1 LRSKFS
7 DWYADKLAELFIN
20 DDNMPADLSTARMKC
35 IGGQWIVQAFEHL
48 QDNPHIIVNGF
59 RHAGI
64 FDALEII
71 DQDELPDYESDG
83 NSDFE
88 EDIMEPMDRISC
100 YLDESNVYSESEDDD
115 LSVIV
120 ITNSEEE

>member
-1 LRSKFS
+1 
-7 DWYADKLAELFIN
+7 
-20 DDNMPADLSTARMKC
+20 
-35 IGGQWIVQAFEHL
+35 L
-48 QDNPHIIVNGF
+48 QDNLHIIVNEF
-59 RHAGI
+59 WHAGI

-71 DQDELPDYESDG
+71 HQDELPDYESDG

-88 EDIMEPMDRISC
+88 EDIMEPMDRTCC
-100 YLDESNVYSESEDDD
+100 YLDVSNVYSESEDDN